1 MLATGKGDGAVDRA
15 EELLL
20 RPFVSAQA
28 AEKGL
33 FRCRIETVARTPLG
47 LSGSFKNQATAFGCR
62 SLLHDYEARII
73 EIREGRYYAVR
84 ERVERAMSCH
94 APDRRAAAAHAEMAD
109 RYEALAV
116 VFGAKRTPEV
126 PIDYL

>member
-1 MLATGKGDGAVDRA
+1 MSDRDGRED
-15 EELLL
+15 
-20 RPFVSAQA
+20 
-28 AEKGL
+28 
-33 FRCRIETVARTPLG
+33 TARLERLIQEPSNG
-47 LSGSFKNQATAFGCR
+47 VRRCR